1 MGSERTV
8 AIVPAAGRGE
18 RMGGAGNKVF
28 LPLGDRPLLAH
39 TLGVLED
46 CLLIDEIVVAVGEGE
61 RERCRREV
69 VEPFELRKV
78 TGVIRGGAS
87 RQESV
92 GLALHYV
99 GKGAAVVVIHDG
111 ARPLLPPGLLVRAIE
126 VGRRHGAV
134 VVGLPAGDTVKR
146 VTAAGAGVVGLGRAP
161 ARADRGGADDPAM
174 AGEPVAF
181 RVLETLD
188 RRELWQIQT
197 PQVFWR
203 DLADMAYRRAAERG
217 LVATDD
223 AAVVEKLRHQVLVL
237 PGSEENLKVT
247 TPLDL
252 VLARAV
258 LDWRTRRARA

>member
-1 MGSERTV
+1 MASERTV

-18 RMGGAGNKVF
+18 RMGRAENKVF
-28 LPLGDRPLLAH
+28 VPLGDRPVLAH

-46 CLLIDEIVVAVGEGE
+46 CPLVDEVVVAVGEGE
-61 RERCRREV
+61 QERCRREV

-78 TGVIRGGAS
+78 TGIIRGGAS

-99 GKGAAVVVIHDG
+99 GTGATLVVIHDG
-111 ARPLLPPGLLVRAIE
+111 ARPLLPPGLLVRAVE
-126 VGRRHGAV
+126 LGRERGAL
-134 VVGLPAGDTVKR
+134 VVGLPAKDTVKR
-146 VTAAGAGVVGLGRAP
+146 VAAAP
-161 ARADRGGADDPAM
+161 ARRSGFS
-174 AGEPVAF
+174 GETAAF

-188 RRELWQIQT
+188 RRDLWQVQT

-203 DLADMAYRRAAERG
+203 DLAEMAYRRAAERG
-217 LVATDD
+217 LAATDD
-223 AAVVEKLRHQVLVL
+223 ADLVERLRHAVLVL

-252 VLARAV
+252 VLARAI
-258 LDWRTRRARA
+258 LAWRARRKST